1 MKTWIRWAALSGV
14 PTLSLRML
22 ARHGE
27 PLAQLLTDP
36 DARENPYPF
45 GARIRAEGRIVRTPY
60 ILASA
65 DHEVCRNI
73 LRDKNFGTTPP
84 EAIDLPAPLKRLIR
98 ATDLRLASPVE
109 PPSMLMVDPPEHT
122 RYRKLVAGAFTP
134 RAVGRL
140 RDRVRE
146 VTEELLDG
154 LAGRENAD
162 LISDFALLLPIAV
175 ISEILGIPAAKRDDM
190 LEYGNAGSPLLDITI
205 SWPQFKSAV
214 AALRDSQDFL
224 VGHIARI
231 RRTPGDDILSDL
243 ATGGELTDRELLATA
258 TLIAGAGFETTVN
271 LLGNGIMLLR
281 DHPDQLAALRAEPAR
296 WPGAIEEMLRY
307 DSPVQMTTRTALRD
321 SEIAGE
327 RIRAGETVALLLGSA
342 NRDPAAFLDPDT
354 FDITRSNA
362 RDHLSFGSGVHS
374 CLGAS
379 LARIEGAI
387 ALQALYDRY
396 PDLRHTGPA
405 TRRGLVNLRG
415 YQHIPVTTGAAR
427 HAALG

>member
-14 PTLSLRML
+14 PTMSLRLL
-22 ARHGE
+22 ARRGE
-27 PLAQLLTDP
+27 PLAQLLIDP
-36 DARENPYPF
+36 YARENPYPF

-73 LRDKNFGTTPP
+73 LRDKNFGATPP

-162 LISDFALLLPIAV
+162 LIGDFALLLPIAV

-205 SWPQFKSAV
+205 SWAQFRSAV

-224 VGHIARI
+224 AGHIERI

-271 LLGNGIMLLR
+271 LLGNGIVLLR

-307 DSPVQMTTRTALRD
+307 DSPVQMTTRTALCD

-362 RDHLSFGSGVHS
+362 RDHLAFGSGVHS

-415 YQHIPVTTGAAR
+415 YRHIPVATGAAR

>member
-14 PTLSLRML
+14 PTAALRML
-22 ARHGE
+22 ARRGE

-36 DARENPYPF
+36 QARENPYPF
-45 GARIRAEGRIVRTPY
+45 GARIRAEGGLVRKPY
-60 ILASA
+60 MLVSA
-65 DHEVCRNI
+65 DHEVCRKI

-84 EAIDLPAPLKRLIR
+84 EAIDLPAPLRRLIR

-134 RAVGRL
+134 RAVARL

-146 VTEELLDG
+146 VTDELLDG
-154 LAGRENAD
+154 LADRENAD
-162 LISDFALLLPIAV
+162 LIGDFALLLPIAI
-175 ISEILGIPAAKRDDM
+175 ISEILGIPAAERDNM
-190 LEYGNAGSPLLDITI
+190 LECGNAGSPLLDISI
-205 SWPQFKSAV
+205 SWAQFRAAV
-214 AALRDSQDFL
+214 AALRESQDFL
-224 VGHIARI
+224 VGHIEHL
-231 RRTPGDDILSDL
+231 RRAPGDDILSDL
-243 ATGGELTDRELLATA
+243 ATGGQLTDRELLATA

-281 DHPDQLAALRAEPAR
+281 DHPDQLAMLRAEPAR

-307 DSPVQMTTRTALRD
+307 DSPVQMTTRTALCD

-327 RIRAGETVALLLGSA
+327 RIRAGETIALLLGAA
-342 NRDPAAFLDPDT
+342 NRDPAVFLDPDT
-354 FDITRSNA
+354 FDITRPNA
-362 RDHLSFGSGVHS
+362 RDHLSFGSGAHA

-379 LARIEGAI
+379 LARIEGTI

-396 PDLRHTGPA
+396 PELRHVGPA

-415 YQHIPVTTGAAR
+415 YQHIPVATGAKR

>member
-14 PTLSLRML
+14 PTMSLRVL
-22 ARHGE
+22 ARRGE

-36 DARENPYPF
+36 YARENPYPF

-73 LRDKNFGTTPP
+73 LRDKNFGTSPP
-84 EAIDLPAPLKRLIR
+84 EALNLPTPLKRLIR

-109 PPSMLMVDPPEHT
+109 PPSMLMVDPPGHT

-134 RAVGRL
+134 RAVSRL

-154 LAGRENAD
+154 LAGHENAD
-162 LISDFALLLPIAV
+162 LISDFALLLPIAI

-190 LEYGNAGSPLLDITI
+190 LEYGNAGSPLLDIAI
-205 SWPQFKSAV
+205 SWAQFRSAV

-224 VGHIARI
+224 VGHIERL

-258 TLIAGAGFETTVN
+258 TLVAGAGFETTVN
-271 LLGNGIMLLR
+271 LIGNGIVLLR
-281 DHPDQLAALRAEPAR
+281 DHPDQLALLRAEPAR

-327 RIRAGETVALLLGSA
+327 PIRAGETVALLLGSA

-362 RDHLSFGSGVHS
+362 RDHLAFGSGVHS

-387 ALQALYDRY
+387 ALQSLYDRY
-396 PDLRHTGPA
+396 PDLRHTGRA

-415 YQHIPVTTGAAR
+415 YQNIPIATGAAR